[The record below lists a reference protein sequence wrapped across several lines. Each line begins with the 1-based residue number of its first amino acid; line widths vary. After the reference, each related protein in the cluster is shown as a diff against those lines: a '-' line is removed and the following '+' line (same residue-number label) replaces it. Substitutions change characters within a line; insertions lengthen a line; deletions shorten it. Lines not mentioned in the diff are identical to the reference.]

1 MFHTKE
7 QCVVIVIANGWPAD
21 GVDITHYAAS
31 VRIDKDKNQIP
42 NANQKGELIPKNYR
56 NPNKARSNALEFSVQ
71 QETMTTII
79 TEDQCALEGLLN
91 LDIQKVENQQYV
103 QQQTLEYPEMGN
115 VTQPQF

>member
-1 MFHTKE
+1 M
-7 QCVVIVIANGWPAD
+7 IVIANGWPAD
-21 GVDITHYAAS
+21 GMDITHYAAS
-31 VRIDKDKNQIP
+31 VRIDEAKKQIS
-42 NANQKGELIPKNYR
+42 NGNQKGEELIMKNYR
-56 NPNKARSNALEFSVQ
+56 NPNNARLNALEFSVQ
-71 QETMTTII
+71 QETMTTIM